1 MSRGNWF
8 VIYSYAGLA
17 AASQMLWLTFTPIT
31 SSAATYYGVSDAAI
45 GGLSIV
51 FPLLYVA
58 LAIPFGLSLDRWFRP
73 ALVIGAVLTAIGAL
87 VRLVDSFLWVAL
99 GQLLVAVAQPIV
111 VTAIT
116 ALCVRYLPPNRRPK
130 GLAIGSAAL
139 FFGMLVAFLCA
150 AVFPDSIKDLLL
162 AQATL
167 SVLAAVATCL
177 GLMRPGAF
185 GNDLEV
191 SEFETVDSARRHPL
205 KTVWRDPAIRWL
217 AVIVFAGLGLF
228 VTVTTWLEVLLRP
241 SGVST
246 EAVGYMLLCMTGAGI
261 LGALV
266 LPAVATKRRN
276 HLAIMTTALVA
287 SAAGC
292 VALAVVHTVWM
303 GFVVSLILG
312 FLLLATLPII
322 LELVEERT
330 GPAASTATS
339 LIWLSGNAG
348 GVVLSV
354 LIGLLVDWPSLAFAS
369 IGVFA
374 LVVGLPFLAKLRTLP
389 SVRAPGIR

>member
-31 SSAATYYGVSDAAI
+31 SSVATHYGVSEAAV

-51 FPLLYVA
+51 FPLLYVV

-73 ALVIGAVLTAIGAL
+73 ALAIGAAL
-87 VRLVDSFLWVAL
+87 TALGACLRLIDDFVWVAV
-99 GQLLVAVAQPIV
+99 GQLMVAVAQPIV

-116 ALCVRYLPPNRRPK
+116 ALCVRYLPPTRRPQ
-130 GLAIGSAAL
+130 GLAIGSAAMFL
-139 FFGMLVAFLCA
+139 GMLIAFLSA
-150 AVFPDSIKDLLL
+150 AILSNALGELLL
-162 AQATL
+162 AQAAL
-167 SVLAAVATCL
+167 SVLVAAATCV
-177 GLMRPGAF
+177 GLMKPGGF
-185 GNDLEV
+185 GSELEV
-191 SEFETVDSARRHPL
+191 SEYETVDAARSHPL

-217 AVIVFAGLGLF
+217 AVVVFAGLGLF
-228 VTVTTWLEVLLRP
+228 VTVTTWLEVLLKP

-246 EAVGYMLLCMTGAGI
+246 EAVGYMLLCMTAAGI
-261 LGALV
+261 VGALA

-292 VALAVVHTVWM
+292 IALAFVPTVWL
-303 GFVVSLILG
+303 GFIVSLILG
-312 FLLLATLPII
+312 LLLLATLPII

-354 LIGLLVDWPSLAFAS
+354 LIGLVVDWPTVAFVA
-369 IGVFA
+369 IGAFA
-374 LVVGLPFLAKLRTLP
+374 LVIGLPFLAKLRTLP
-389 SVRAPGIR
+389 SVRAPRVG